1 VAWYSTLDRRYQRHF
16 IALFNAAR
24 RLDPSARVTST
35 RRSTA
40 EQTRLYRR
48 WLAGQSRFPVARP
61 GTSKHEKGLAVDL
74 VARPEVLRRLG
85 EAWERVGGRWG
96 GRFNDEI
103 HFEV

>member
-1 VAWYSTLDRRYQRHF
+1 MAWYSSLDRRYHRHF
-16 IALFNAAR
+16 IALLRAAH

-61 GTSKHEKGLAVDL
+61 GTSKHERGLAIDL

-85 EAWERVGGRWG
+85 EAWERAGGRWG